1 MELSLWSYSIRC
13 FSHYNRG
20 GSHCHRQTTV
30 LATLAEGLFTI
41 GGDPHRKRETKPT
54 QPIVQ
59 QGTQTSPSLIAT
71 GSFELPKL
79 PPVNTSQ
86 VLKTSIVDK
95 ISKRRPETPL
105 QTGGTILASPSP
117 LRYGAPSELP
127 PQPNH
132 RPPTPPHSTLSSKT
146 GSRMS
151 LNKPEDAGTETQ
163 SMASTTNEICLGECL
178 GEQTQYEDDATLFV
192 CTKCSRKNIANAC
205 TSPFSCRLLAQGEE
219 LVDMEDLLG
228 NFNGLESGMLT
239 PDPGKRGKTKGSGL
253 KTGQTLYYNLVKFQD
268 DRWKAGLD
276 IDGRPTEQTL
286 LAMAEKSQAPAEMG
300 SGHNGIEDEEVS
312 ILPSGITPPAS
323 EDDNP
328 THEPNDSSVWPL
340 SSSSTRATKPSA
352 LRRVRRVVS
361 RTSSS
366 DATVTQTHPRRI
378 KIQPV
383 ECLSVCD
390 RANAIAFTAP
400 GKYMYQFAD
409 IDHTDPEALHDIMQF
424 AHDYIHSE
432 DGFTKTKKRPQRLR
446 KNITARIPPLTL
458 PHF

>member
-1 MELSLWSYSIRC
+1 R
-13 FSHYNRG
+13 
-20 GSHCHRQTTV
+20 
-30 LATLAEGLFTI
+30 
-41 GGDPHRKRETKPT
+41 RETKPT
-54 QPIVQ
+54 QSIVQ
-59 QGTQTSPSLIAT
+59 QGTQTSPSLIA
-71 GSFELPKL
+71 SDSCEPSKL
-79 PPVNTSQ
+79 PSTDIFTQ
-86 VLKTSIVDK
+86 ALKTPTVDK
-95 ISKRRPETPL
+95 IPIRRPETPIPVA
-105 QTGGTILASPSP
+105 TVPTSPSP
-117 LRYGAPSELP
+117 LRYETPSELP
-127 PQPNH
+127 PRPNY
-132 RPPTPPHSTLSSKT
+132 RPPSPPHSILSSKN
-146 GSRMS
+146 GSQMS
-151 LNKPEDAGTETQ
+151 LNKPEDSGKEIKST
-163 SMASTTNEICLGECL
+163 ASTTNEICLGECL
-178 GEQTQYEDDATLFV
+178 GEQTQHEDAATLFV

-239 PDPGKRGKTKGSGL
+239 PDPGKRGKAKGGGL

-286 LAMAEKSQAPAEMG
+286 LAMAEKSQEPTEID
-300 SGHNGIEDEEVS
+300 SRQNGVDDQEVG

-328 THEPNDSSVWPL
+328 AHEPSESLAWPRSST
-340 SSSSTRATKPSA
+340 SSSRATKPSA
-352 LRRVRRVVS
+352 SRRVRRVVS

-366 DATVTQTHPRRI
+366 DTTVIHTHPRRI

-400 GKYMYQFAD
+400 GKYIYQFAD

-432 DGFTKTKKRPQRLR
+432 DGFTKTKKRPERLR